1 MGSLLF
7 SVCRGIY
14 CYRGEEVRE
23 QVKVDNTQSW
33 WLWRW
38 YGLKLN
44 PNVCSRTSDLD
55 TESGLDKLLAGHCA
69 WSSRKGWLGMSFVNP
84 RVIRLTSALFHCLRT
99 ISTTLSSAS
108 LHRSFTIHAQQK
120 DVPSSARTNAAR
132 GDAAQWWI
140 SRINRINSMTIDS
153 PAHLLTDGSP

>member
-1 MGSLLF
+1 M
-7 SVCRGIY
+7 
-14 CYRGEEVRE
+14 RE

-69 WSSRKGWLGMSFVNP
+69 
-84 RVIRLTSALFHCLRT
+84 
-99 ISTTLSSAS
+99 
-108 LHRSFTIHAQQK
+108 
-120 DVPSSARTNAAR
+120 
-132 GDAAQWWI
+132 
-140 SRINRINSMTIDS
+140 
-153 PAHLLTDGSP
+153 